1 MESKKNDY
9 TTGTNS
15 REVSVILCIYQWWG
29 SNRREIAFFRFSN
42 VIFLTLGSPLWVKF
56 PLLGWTWIGAHNI
69 LLQHS
74 VSQESNFT
82 WWQMVPPNFVH
93 FPKWRRYILARY
105 LAWLAIWLTLYTVTP
120 EMDWGSVA
128 ERLRRWACNL
138 EGLSSSL
145 ALTAC
150 WICSRQSRQ
159 GHPTRI

>member
-1 MESKKNDY
+1 M
-9 TTGTNS
+9 TTQEGPTLGRCLLYYASING
-15 REVSVILCIYQWWG
+15 LPPDWG
-29 SNRREIAFFRFSN
+29 SSRREIAFFRFSN
-42 VIFLTLGSPLWVKF
+42 VNFPTLGSPLWVKF

-74 VSQESNFT
+74 ASQESNFT

-120 EMDWGSVA
+120 EKDWGSVA

-150 WICSRQSRQ
+150 WICSR
-159 GHPTRI
+159 